1 MNTRQ
6 LSPSL
11 NARQLKALTANA
23 PTAHDILENAGLM
36 SELNEEIQDTYHP
49 GEKPMPVQPV
59 ARKLPPV
66 PTSVDVDPE
75 AELDELNRQ
84 AELKIKRKAAEQEK
98 AAAEAEAK
106 PVEAEQSPEEVLRGQ
121 ILGALKGAR
130 GTPSDAQIARWKQ
143 EHGEGGVYVLALN
156 EQDVFVF
163 TYLRRGQWQKIQQA
177 VGNAQKAELGGNSED
192 MLKEKVLQFTV
203 LWPKPLTIE
212 FFINSRGG
220 TVDTLFNVIMAN
232 SSFLQLNQA
241 MILTTQ
247 L

>member
-1 MNTRQ
+1 MNQKQ

-11 NARQLKALTANA
+11 NARQLRALTANA
-23 PTAHDILENAGLM
+23 PTAKDILENAGLM

-49 GEKPMPVQPV
+49 EERPMPVAAPV
-59 ARKLPPV
+59 VRKLPPV
-66 PTSVDVDPE
+66 PTISDAE

-121 ILGALKGAR
+121 ILGALR
-130 GTPSDAQIARWKQ
+130 GQKSPPSPGRIAQWKQ
-143 EHGEGGVYVLALN
+143 EHGENGVYVLALN

-177 VGNAQKAELGGNSED
+177 VANAQKAELGGNSED

-203 LWPKPLTIE
+203 LWAPAPLTIE
-212 FFINSRGG
+212 FFLNSRGG